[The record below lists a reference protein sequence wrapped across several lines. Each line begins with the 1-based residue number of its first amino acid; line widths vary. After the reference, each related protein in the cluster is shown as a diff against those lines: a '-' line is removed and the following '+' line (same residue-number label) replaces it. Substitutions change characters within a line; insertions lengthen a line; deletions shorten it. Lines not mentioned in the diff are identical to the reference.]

1 MTSPPH
7 FQQIRFPEALE
18 LKIRA
23 SILRGSST
31 NSSLRSSKEHSLT
44 LCLKSPSHT
53 RLLLRRLFGGASE
66 LLAVSPI
73 LGRKW
78 PLINVNNNKNNNSGY
93 TPEPTLRF
101 FLNSKPTLGLSL
113 NVMLL

>member
-1 MTSPPH
+1 MGPGNDVTPPFSG

-53 RLLLRRLFGGASE
+53 RLLLRRLFWRRERAF
-66 LLAVSPI
+66 
-73 LGRKW
+73 GRFTDIGPKMA
-78 PLINVNNNKNNNSGY
+78 PDQR
-93 TPEPTLRF
+93 EQQ
-101 FLNSKPTLGLSL
+101 
-113 NVMLL
+113 

>member
-53 RLLLRRLFGGASE
+53 RLLLRRLFWRCERAF
-66 LLAVSPI
+66 
-73 LGRKW
+73 GRFTDIGPKMA
-78 PLINVNNNKNNNSGY
+78 PVINVNNNKNNNSGY
-93 TPEPTLRF
+93 TPEPTLRI
-101 FLNSKPTLGLSL
+101 FLNSKPTLKP
-113 NVMLL
+113 